1 MWCRRAVTTSACG
14 ILPLPLNYSKPLH
27 WEKAKAKKGKNNL
40 RNRGLLKDI
49 KHRSKPEI
57 RFCLRAKI

>member
-40 RNRGLLKDI
+40 RNR
-49 KHRSKPEI
+49 
-57 RFCLRAKI
+57 AT